1 MGKSYPLEIRERVVA
16 YVEAG
21 HTHRA
26 AARVYST
33 SVSFVNSMVKLR
45 VQTGSLSPKKQ
56 GNPGVGKLSPY
67 EDWVRER
74 IAQKGDLTLDA
85 LCLELEQVHGV
96 TVHRASMGSLLHRL
110 GLSHKKRRWLHENKN
125 ISKSKRNERSG

>member
-33 SVSFVNSMVKLR
+33 SVSFVNNMVKLKK
-45 VQTGSLSPKKQ
+45 QTGSLHPRKQ

-74 IAQKGDLTLDA
+74 IEKKGDLTLDA
-85 LCLELEQVHGV
+85 LSLELAQVHGV
-96 TVHRASMGSLLHRL
+96 TVHRASIGALLRRL
-110 GLSHKKRRWLHENKN
+110 GLSHKKRRWLHGNKN
-125 ISKSKRNERSG
+125 ISKSKRTGLPG